1 MHGLILPNMP
11 AEQPHCIPPHPR
23 LLFRHYD
30 PAHCCCIHVFN
41 KNSIWIGAYFI
52 SAAPFLVL
60 LTNPQLR
67 VSQWDENQNVQR
79 FQLVNM

>member
-1 MHGLILPNMP
+1 MHGLILPNML
-11 AEQPHCIPPHPR
+11 AAQPHCILPHPR

-41 KNSIWIGAYFI
+41 ENSIWIGAYFI

-60 LTNPQLR
+60 
-67 VSQWDENQNVQR
+67 
-79 FQLVNM
+79 